1 MDFKGHQAKPF
12 LYLGIFLVLWFVIP
26 ALFKNLLKDTL
37 YEFHAPLWIAASTTR
52 DLQTTANLRAQ
63 PKSRLIETLR
73 DLSRENAVLRLERD
87 QDSIDQTYIRRL
99 EDLLELPSRPNYQY
113 EVARV
118 VRRDISAWWHRITI
132 RKGRDFDIPEGAAV
146 IFAGG
151 VVGRVVEVHAFTSE
165 VQLVSSPFFRMAA
178 RFQED
183 ERPVTYSGRLHTQF
197 SRPFGTVSDAPSDIE
212 VSASNPSI
220 LVSSEL
226 GGVFPSGLTI
236 GRVFRLSPGRDGLFQ
251 TGPVMLDERL
261 LTLREVAILLP
272 LTPGDGA
279 DLDWARDPDETEANP

>member
-1 MDFKGHQAKPF
+1 MF
-12 LYLGIFLVLWFVIP
+12 LALWLVLP
-26 ALFKNLLKDTL
+26 ALFKNILKDTL
-37 YEFHAPLWIAASTTR
+37 YEFHAPLWVTASTVR

-63 PKSRLIETLR
+63 PKSRLIETIR

-87 QDSIDQTYIRRL
+87 QASINQDYINRL
-99 EDLLELPSRPNYQY
+99 EALLKLPSRPAYRY

-118 VRRDISAWWHRITI
+118 VRRDINAWWHRITI

-165 VQLVSSPFFRMAA
+165 VQLISSPLFRMAA
-178 RFQED
+178 KFQDD

-197 SRPFGTVSDAPSDIE
+197 NQPFGTVRDAPSDIA
-212 VSASNPSI
+212 VSPANPST

-226 GGVFPSGLTI
+226 GGIFPAGLTI
-236 GRVFRLSPGRDGLFQ
+236 GSVFRLAPGRDGLFQ

-261 LTLREVAILLP
+261 LTLREVAVLLP
-272 LTPGDGA
+272 LTPGDAAGLEWVPERGLEDA
-279 DLDWARDPDETEANP
+279 LP